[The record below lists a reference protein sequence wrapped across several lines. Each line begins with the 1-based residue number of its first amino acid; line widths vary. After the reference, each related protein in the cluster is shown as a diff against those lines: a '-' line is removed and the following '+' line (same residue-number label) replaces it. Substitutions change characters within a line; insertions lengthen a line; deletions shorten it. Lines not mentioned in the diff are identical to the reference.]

1 MKWFLGIYYINRVFI
16 ENICNSMMV
25 VFMNYVKY
33 IYSIF
38 TIVVYYII

>member
-1 MKWFLGIYYINRVFI
+1 MKWFLGIYYNRVYI